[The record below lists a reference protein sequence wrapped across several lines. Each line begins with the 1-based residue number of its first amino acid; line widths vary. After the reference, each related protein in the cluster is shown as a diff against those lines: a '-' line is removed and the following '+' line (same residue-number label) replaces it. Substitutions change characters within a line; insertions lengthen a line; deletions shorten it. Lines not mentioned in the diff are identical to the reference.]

1 MGKIV
6 VKFGGSNFKNK
17 EDVAK
22 LLKIIG
28 AYGEPI
34 VIVVSAFYGITDFL
48 ISSINRVSKREMD
61 AENVLS
67 KLFEVSKG
75 VIDTLIAEE
84 SIKDEIYDR
93 LRERISELKKYLMG
107 IHYLEEIPDFV
118 YDSVLSYGE
127 RISSLVFSA
136 ILKEHGFS
144 CEEKLP
150 EEIGLLTD
158 GEFGNATV
166 DLVKSE
172 KNVKENLSGETIY
185 VIPGFYG
192 VSEVGKV
199 TLLGRGG
206 SDYSASAIAY
216 CINAK
221 YLDVWKDVPGFMS
234 GDPKIIK
241 SSITISRLTYTE
253 VAELSYFGAKILHQR
268 TVEPVMFKKIPIRVL
283 DISGFKGEIRPVT
296 IIGDEGYVKKA
307 VVKSVTYTHDVGVI
321 QLIGPGVGIKPGI
334 LAKVT
339 SALNKSKINIKS
351 VITSQTCIDILFDK
365 SDLEAAYRVLKGL
378 DLHAVDEIAVLDN
391 ICLIAAVGEGMLE
404 YPGVA
409 SRIFSAVARE
419 GINVLI
425 ISTGASSVA
434 IYFAI
439 DKKDY
444 EKAVLAVHREFFGK

>member
-17 EDVAK
+17 KDIAK
-22 LLKIIG
+22 LLKIID
-28 AYGEPI
+28 AYGEPT

-48 ISSINRVSKREMD
+48 ISSVTRVSKREMSVD
-61 AENVLS
+61 EVLNELY
-67 KLFEVSKG
+67 KVSEG
-75 VIDTLIAEE
+75 VIDALITKK
-84 SIKDEIYDR
+84 SIKDIIYDK
-93 LRERISELKKYLMG
+93 LKERVSELKKYLMG

-136 ILKEHGFS
+136 ILREHGFPS
-144 CEEKLP
+144 EEKFP
-150 EEIGLLTD
+150 EEIGLFTD

-166 DLVKSE
+166 DFEKSE
-172 KNVKENLSGETIY
+172 ENVKKNLSGDAIY

-192 VSEVGKV
+192 VSELGKI

-216 CINAK
+216 CINAR

-234 GDPKIIK
+234 GDPKIVK
-241 SSITISRLTYTE
+241 NPITISRLTYTE
-253 VAELSYFGAKILHQR
+253 AAELSYFGAKILHQR

-283 DISGFKGEIRPVT
+283 DIGGFRGEIKPVT
-296 IIGDEGYVKKA
+296 IIGDGGYVEKA

-334 LAKVT
+334 LSRVT
-339 SALNKSKINIKS
+339 SSLSKSKINIKS
-351 VITSQTCIDILFDK
+351 IITSQTCIDILFDI
-365 SDLEAAYRVLKGL
+365 SDLEAAYKVLKGL

-391 ICLIAAVGEGMLE
+391 ICLVAAVGEGMLE

-444 EKAVLAVHREFFGK
+444 EKAILAVHREFFGK